1 MKRRIQVFIEPVIDS
16 GDYLQ
21 LELFNDEQIVVNSSV
36 QNISDISK
44 VFTDFSQSFTVPA
57 SAINNAIFKHFYQSY
72 IGEINT
78 AGSLVDHNKRR
89 KAYIEIDLTPFRRG
103 KISLEKSNL
112 KNGQAESYTITFY
125 GDIRALKDAFGEQ
138 KLSDLD
144 LSSLEFAFTGAEIL
158 NRITDLATDYDV
170 RYPLI
175 ANNRLWTYH
184 QGGSTDITNTAH
196 AIQYDELFPA
206 VKISKIFEAI
216 EAQYGLTF
224 TGTFLDDPKFTNVF
238 LQAKNTVEYS
248 FITETQDVDF
258 SSKINSN
265 DIYWSNISSQSAG
278 DFVDL
283 ATNTINVQ
291 YFGVNVLTH
300 NISINIISQSVAG
313 TIYID
318 VYQDGNLLQTIQ
330 TAVVG
335 TLTPIVFQ
343 NTSGLNTNITFK
355 VRATSLM
362 NITMAISYQILGVFE
377 DAFGNYFNTTS
388 SCQIQTNTTALS
400 GNVSLNQ
407 TLPEMKVADFFSGVL
422 KQFNATCVGVS
433 ENVFEILPLDEW
445 YAKGAL
451 VDVTEYTTID
461 SIDVERIKLYKKIS
475 FKYQEWQSFV
485 NKDYFKTNAQH
496 YGNVEYQYAYDGD
509 EYIIESPFENLLFT
523 RSIDNHGDYA
533 ILGYFLNETLQA
545 YTPKPTL
552 LYLYGES
559 DALVHDIRFYNGSG
573 HDDISSYALFGQDF
587 SYQNTKYSLNFGADN
602 SVIHEETIQNGLFAT
617 YYFPY
622 LSNLFNLKNRLIS
635 VKTNL
640 PISLLTGLRIND
652 RIIIRDKRYIIN
664 EMKSNLTTGDVD
676 FTLYLDFRPVSCG
689 LLNGGKPIELDE
701 SAQCVDVRVDL
712 PNGATQADLTCVTA
726 GVTITPSTLTAD
738 GVVEICVPANPNPR
752 TQLITED
759 SFDFITEEFE
769 NIITE
774 ESQTQVI
781 TVVVTYTFWNGTQA
795 SNLII
800 LQI

>member
-44 VFTDFSQSFTVPA
+44 VYTDFSQSFTVPA
-57 SAINNAIFKHFYQSY
+57 STINNAIFKHFYQSD

-78 AGSLVDHNKRR
+78 ANSLVDHNKRR

-103 KISLEKSNL
+103 KISLEKSNI

-158 NRITDLATDYDV
+158 DRITDLATDYDV

-175 ANNRLWTYH
+175 ANNRLWTYNDSGP
-184 QGGSTDITNTAH
+184 QDITQNPH

-238 LQAKNTVEYS
+238 LVGKNAIEYL
-248 FITETQDVDF
+248 FITEATDVDF
-258 SSKINSN
+258 SSKVDFDFFN
-265 DIYWSNISSQSAG
+265 WSSVSSQSAG

-283 ATNTINVQ
+283 ATNTINLQ
-291 YFGVNVLTH
+291 EFGSAITNHVIGLNVTSL
-300 NISINIISQSVAG
+300 SAAG
-313 TIYID
+313 TVYID
-318 VYQDGNLLQTIQ
+318 VYQDGNLFQTLQTD
-330 TAVVG
+330 TTG
-335 TLTPIVFQ
+335 TLPGLFFQ
-343 NTSGLNTNITFK
+343 NTSGLNTNITFQL
-355 VRATSLM
+355 RATNTM
-362 NITMAISYQILGVFE
+362 NVGLVINYNILAIY
-377 DAFGNYFNTTS
+377 GNAQTVSISTV
-388 SCQIQTNTTALS
+388 QTNTTALS

-433 ENVFEILPLDEW
+433 ENVFEVLPLDEW

-451 VDVTEYTTID
+451 VDVTEYTNID

-475 FKYQEWQSFV
+475 FKYQEGESFV
-485 NKDYFKTNAQH
+485 NKDYFKITNQH

-523 RSIDNHGDYA
+523 RALDNNGDYA
-533 ILGYFLNETLQA
+533 ILGYFLNETYQA

-559 DALVHDIRFYNGSG
+559 DALVHDIKFYNGSSN
-573 HDDISSYALFGQDF
+573 DNISSYALFGQDF

-602 SVIHEETIQNGLFAT
+602 SIIHNETIQNGLFAT

-676 FTLYLDFRPVSCG
+676 FTLYLDFRPVSGG
-689 LLNGGKPIELDE
+689 LLNGGRPIELDE

-712 PNGATQADLTCVTA
+712 PNDAIQADLTCVTA

-738 GVVEICVPANPNPR
+738 GVVEICVPANPNTR

-795 SNLII
+795 NNLII

>member
-57 SAINNAIFKHFYQSY
+57 STINNAIFKHFYQSD

-112 KNGQAESYTITFY
+112 KNGQPESYTITFY

-206 VKISKIFEAI
+206 VKISKLFEAI

-224 TGTFLDDPKFTNVF
+224 TGTFLSDPKFTNVF
-238 LQAKNTVEYS
+238 LQAKNSIEYS

-258 SSKINSN
+258 SSKAGNSSFN
-265 DIYWSNISSQSAG
+265 WNNLVSSQTAE

-283 ATNTINVQ
+283 ATNTINIQNFSPVITSHTIQ
-291 YFGVNVLTH
+291 LYVYS
-300 NISINIISQSVAG
+300 ISASA

-318 VYQDGNLLQTIQ
+318 VYQDGNLFQTLQTA
-330 TAVVG
+330 TVG
-335 TLTPIVFQ
+335 ALPYIVFQ
-343 NTSGLNTNITFK
+343 NTSGLNTNITFQL
-355 VRATSLM
+355 RATNS
-362 NITMAISYQILGVFE
+362 ITVGLNMTYNVIAVIQPDVLVSVC
-377 DAFGNYFNTTS
+377 S
-388 SCQIQTNTTALS
+388 IQTNTTALS

-433 ENVFEILPLDEW
+433 ENVFEVLPLDEW

-451 VDVTEYTTID
+451 VDVTEYTIID

-475 FKYQEWQSFV
+475 FKYQESESFV

-496 YGNVEYQYAYDGD
+496 YGNVEYQYAYDGN

-523 RSIDNHGDYA
+523 QSTDGTDYA

-559 DALVHDIRFYNGSG
+559 DALAHDIKFYNGSG

-676 FTLYLDFRPVSCG
+676 FTLYLDFRPVSGG

-712 PNGATQADLTCVTA
+712 PNGAIQAELTCVTA

-738 GVVEICVPANPNPR
+738 GVVEICVPANANTR

-759 SFDFITEEFE
+759 SFDFITEEYE

>member
-57 SAINNAIFKHFYQSY
+57 SAINNAIFKHFYQSD

-144 LSSLEFAFTGAEIL
+144 LSSLEFAYSGAEIL

-206 VKISKIFEAI
+206 VKISKLFEAI

-238 LQAKNTVEYS
+238 LQAKNTIEFE
-248 FITETQDVDF
+248 FITAPENLDF
-258 SSKINSN
+258 ISKTNYNDFDWSS
-265 DIYWSNISSQSAG
+265 ISSQNAE

-283 ATNTINVQ
+283 ATNTINLQDFNPQV
-291 YFGVNVLTH
+291 YEH
-300 NISINIISQSVAG
+300 RISIQINSLTPAG
-313 TIYID
+313 AIYIN
-318 VYQDGNLLQTIQ
+318 VFQDGNFLQSFNTAIPNIFGLTIN
-330 TAVVG
+330 
-335 TLTPIVFQ
+335 
-343 NTSGLNTNITFK
+343 NTSGLNTNITFEITGAD
-355 VRATSLM
+355 ATDVDSVVFYTAKALM
-362 NITMAISYQILGVFE
+362 PNLVVNSVC
-377 DAFGNYFNTTS
+377 S
-388 SCQIQTNTTALS
+388 IQTSTTNIS
-400 GNVSLNQ
+400 GSLN
-407 TLPEMKVADFFSGVL
+407 LSKYMPEMKVADFFSGVL

-475 FKYQEWQSFV
+475 FKYQEGQSFV

-523 RSIDNHGDYA
+523 QSTDGTDYA

-559 DALVHDIRFYNGSG
+559 DALAHDIKFYNGSG
-573 HDDISSYALFGQDF
+573 HDNISSYALFGQDF

-676 FTLYLDFRPVSCG
+676 FTLYLDFRPVSGG

-712 PNGATQADLTCVTA
+712 PNGAIQADLTCVTA

-738 GVVEICVPANPNPR
+738 GVVEICVPANANTR

>member
-57 SAINNAIFKHFYQSY
+57 SAINNAIFKHFYQSD
-72 IGEINT
+72 IGDNQ
-78 AGSLVDHNKRR
+78 APFNGLLDHNKRR

-112 KNGQAESYTITFY
+112 KNGQPESYTITFY

-175 ANNRLWTYH
+175 ANDRLWTYH

-258 SSKINSN
+258 SSKAGNSSFN
-265 DIYWSNISSQSAG
+265 WNNLVSSQTAE

-283 ATNTINVQ
+283 ATNTINIQNFSPVITSHTIQ
-291 YFGVNVLTH
+291 LYVYS
-300 NISINIISQSVAG
+300 ISASA

-318 VYQDGNLLQTIQ
+318 VYQDGNLFQTLQTA
-330 TAVVG
+330 TVG
-335 TLTPIVFQ
+335 ALPYIVFQ

-355 VRATSLM
+355 LRATNS
-362 NITMAISYQILGVFE
+362 ITVGLNMTYNVIAVIQPDVLVSVC
-377 DAFGNYFNTTS
+377 S
-388 SCQIQTNTTALS
+388 IQTNTTALS

-451 VDVTEYTTID
+451 VDVTEYTIID

-475 FKYQEWQSFV
+475 FKYQEGQSFV

-523 RSIDNHGDYA
+523 RSIDNMGDYA

-559 DALVHDIRFYNGSG
+559 DALVHDIKFYNGSG

-676 FTLYLDFRPVSCG
+676 FTLYLDFRPVSGG

-712 PNGATQADLTCVTA
+712 PNGAIQADLTCVTA

-738 GVVEICVPANPNPR
+738 GVVEICVPANANTR

>member
-57 SAINNAIFKHFYQSY
+57 SAINNAIFKHFYQSD
-72 IGEINT
+72 IGDNQ
-78 AGSLVDHNKRR
+78 APFNGLLDHNKRR

-206 VKISKIFEAI
+206 VKISKLFEAI

-238 LQAKNTVEYS
+238 LQAKNTIEFE
-248 FITETQDVDF
+248 FITAPENLDF
-258 SSKINSN
+258 ISKTNYNDFDWSS
-265 DIYWSNISSQSAG
+265 ISSQNAE

-283 ATNTINVQ
+283 ATNTINLQDFNPQV
-291 YFGVNVLTH
+291 YEH
-300 NISINIISQSVAG
+300 RISIQINSLTPAG
-313 TIYID
+313 AIYIN
-318 VYQDGNLLQTIQ
+318 VFQDGNFLQSFNTAIPNIFGLTIN
-330 TAVVG
+330 
-335 TLTPIVFQ
+335 
-343 NTSGLNTNITFK
+343 NTSGLNTNITFEITGAD
-355 VRATSLM
+355 ATDVDSVVFYTAKALM
-362 NITMAISYQILGVFE
+362 PNLVVNSVC
-377 DAFGNYFNTTS
+377 S
-388 SCQIQTNTTALS
+388 IQTSTTNIS
-400 GNVSLNQ
+400 GSLN
-407 TLPEMKVADFFSGVL
+407 LSKYMPEMKVADFFSGVL

-451 VDVTEYTTID
+451 VDVTEYTIID

-475 FKYQEWQSFV
+475 FKYQEGQSFV

-523 RSIDNHGDYA
+523 RSIDNTGDYA

-559 DALVHDIRFYNGSG
+559 EALAHDIKFYNGSG

-676 FTLYLDFRPVSCG
+676 FTLYLDFRPVSGG

-738 GVVEICVPANPNPR
+738 GVVEICVPANANTR

>member
-44 VFTDFSQSFTVPA
+44 VYTDFSQSFTVPA
-57 SAINNAIFKHFYQSY
+57 STINNAIFKHFYQSD

-78 AGSLVDHNKRR
+78 ANSLVDHNKRR

-103 KISLEKSNL
+103 KISLEKSNI

-158 NRITDLATDYDV
+158 DRITDLATDYDV

-175 ANNRLWTYH
+175 ANNRLWTYNSA
-184 QGGSTDITNTAH
+184 GEDITDPAH

-224 TGTFLDDPKFTNVF
+224 TGTFLNDPKFTNVF
-238 LQAKNTVEYS
+238 LVGKNAIEYL
-248 FITETQDVDF
+248 FITEATDVDF
-258 SSKINSN
+258 SSKVDFDFFN
-265 DIYWSNISSQSAG
+265 WSSVSSQSAG

-283 ATNTINVQ
+283 ATNTINLQ
-291 YFGVNVLTH
+291 EFGSAITNHVIGLNVT
-300 NISINIISQSVAG
+300 SQSVAG

-318 VYQDGNLLQTIQ
+318 IYQDGNLFQTLQTD
-330 TAVVG
+330 TTG
-335 TLTPIVFQ
+335 TLPGLFFQ
-343 NTSGLNTNITFK
+343 NTSGLNTNITFQL
-355 VRATSLM
+355 RATNTM
-362 NITMAISYQILGVFE
+362 NVGLVINYNIFAIY
-377 DAFGNYFNTTS
+377 GNAQTFSVST
-388 SCQIQTNTTALS
+388 IQTNTTALS

-433 ENVFEILPLDEW
+433 ENVFEVLPLDEW

-451 VDVTEYTTID
+451 VDVTEYTNID

-475 FKYQEWQSFV
+475 FKYQEGESFV
-485 NKDYFKTNAQH
+485 NKDYFKITNQH

-523 RSIDNHGDYA
+523 RALDNMGDYA
-533 ILGYFLNETLQA
+533 ILGYFLNETYQA

-559 DALVHDIRFYNGSG
+559 DALVHDIKFYNGSSN
-573 HDDISSYALFGQDF
+573 DNISSYALFGQDF

-602 SVIHEETIQNGLFAT
+602 SIIHNETIQNGLFAT

-676 FTLYLDFRPVSCG
+676 FTLYLDFRPVSGG
-689 LLNGGKPIELDE
+689 LLNGGRPIELDE

-712 PNGATQADLTCVTA
+712 PNDAIQADLTCVTA

-738 GVVEICVPANPNPR
+738 GVVEICVPANPNTR

-795 SNLII
+795 NNLII

>member
-44 VFTDFSQSFTVPA
+44 VYTDFSQSFTVPA
-57 SAINNAIFKHFYQSY
+57 STINNAIFKHFYQSD

-78 AGSLVDHNKRR
+78 ANSLVDHNQRR

-103 KISLEKSNL
+103 KISLEKSNI

-158 NRITDLATDYDV
+158 DRITDLATDYDV

-184 QGGSTDITNTAH
+184 DGGGGDITIPAH

-206 VKISKIFEAI
+206 VKISKIFETI

-238 LQAKNTVEYS
+238 LVGKNAIEYL
-248 FITETQDVDF
+248 FITEATDVDF
-258 SSKINSN
+258 STKVDFDSF
-265 DIYWSNISSQSAG
+265 DWSNVSSQSAG

-283 ATNTINVQ
+283 ANNTINLQ
-291 YFGVNVLTH
+291 EFGSAITNHLIGLRVTSL
-300 NISINIISQSVAG
+300 SAAG
-313 TIYID
+313 TVYID
-318 VYQDGNLLQTIQ
+318 VYQDGNLFQTLETSTPI
-330 TAVVG
+330 
-335 TLTPIVFQ
+335 TLNDIVFQ
-343 NTSGLNTNITFK
+343 NTSGLNTNITFQL
-355 VRATSLM
+355 RATNSM
-362 NITMAISYQILGVFE
+362 NVGLRIFYKIPAIYNGSQTISMSTIE
-377 DAFGNYFNTTS
+377 
-388 SCQIQTNTTALS
+388 TNTTALS

-433 ENVFEILPLDEW
+433 ENVFEVLPLDEW

-451 VDVTEYTTID
+451 VDVTEYTIID

-475 FKYQEWQSFV
+475 FKYQEGESFV
-485 NKDYFKTNAQH
+485 NKDYFKITNQH

-523 RSIDNHGDYA
+523 RALDNMGDYA
-533 ILGYFLNETLQA
+533 ILGYFLNETYQA

-559 DALVHDIRFYNGSG
+559 DALVHDIKFYNGSG
-573 HDDISSYALFGQDF
+573 HDNISSYALFGQDF

-602 SVIHEETIQNGLFAT
+602 SIIHNETIQNGLFAT

-676 FTLYLDFRPVSCG
+676 FTLYLDFRPVSGG
-689 LLNGGKPIELDE
+689 LLNGGRPIELDE

-712 PNGATQADLTCVTA
+712 PNNAIQADLTCVTA

-738 GVVEICVPANPNPR
+738 GVVEICVPANPNTR
-752 TQLITED
+752 TQLITEER
-759 SFDFITEEFE
+759 FDFITEEFE

-795 SNLII
+795 NNLII

>member
-57 SAINNAIFKHFYQSY
+57 SAINNAIFKHFYQSD

-103 KISLEKSNL
+103 KISLEKSNI
-112 KNGQAESYTITFY
+112 KNGQPESYTITFY

-258 SSKINSN
+258 SSKVDVDTYFWPNV
-265 DIYWSNISSQSAG
+265 SSQSAG

-283 ATNTINVQ
+283 ATNTINLQ
-291 YFGVNVLTH
+291 EFGSAIIKHVINLNV
-300 NISINIISQSVAG
+300 ISQSVAG

-318 VYQDGNLLQTIQ
+318 VYQDGNLFQTIQ
-330 TAVVG
+330 TDTVG
-335 TLTPIVFQ
+335 SLGNLNFA
-343 NTSGLNTNITFK
+343 NTSGLNTNITFQL
-355 VRATSLM
+355 RASNTM
-362 NITMAISYQILGVFE
+362 NVGLVVNYTIVAIYNNLQTLSIS
-377 DAFGNYFNTTS
+377 N
-388 SCQIQTNTTALS
+388 IQTNTTALS

-475 FKYQEWQSFV
+475 FKYQESESFV

-523 RSIDNHGDYA
+523 RSIDNTGDYA

-559 DALVHDIRFYNGSG
+559 DALAHDIKFYNGSG

-676 FTLYLDFRPVSCG
+676 FTLYLDFRPVSGG

-712 PNGATQADLTCVTA
+712 PNGAIQADLTCVTA

-738 GVVEICVPANPNPR
+738 GVVEICVPANANTR

>member
-57 SAINNAIFKHFYQSY
+57 STINNAIFKHFYQSD

-103 KISLEKSNL
+103 KISLEKSNI
-112 KNGQAESYTITFY
+112 KNGQPESYTITFY

-184 QGGSTDITNTAH
+184 IGGGEDITNTAH

-206 VKISKIFEAI
+206 VKISKLFEAI

-258 SSKINSN
+258 SSKVDVDTYFWPNV
-265 DIYWSNISSQSAG
+265 SSQSAG

-283 ATNTINVQ
+283 ATNTINLQ
-291 YFGVNVLTH
+291 EFGSAIINHVINLNV
-300 NISINIISQSVAG
+300 ISQSVAG

-318 VYQDGNLLQTIQ
+318 VYQDGNLFQTIQ
-330 TAVVG
+330 TDTVG
-335 TLTPIVFQ
+335 SLGNLNFA
-343 NTSGLNTNITFK
+343 NTSGLNTNITFQL
-355 VRATSLM
+355 RASNTM
-362 NITMAISYQILGVFE
+362 NVGLVVNYTIVAIYNNLQTLSIS
-377 DAFGNYFNTTS
+377 N
-388 SCQIQTNTTALS
+388 IQTNTTALS

-451 VDVTEYTTID
+451 VDVTEYTIID

-475 FKYQEWQSFV
+475 FKYQESESFV
-485 NKDYFKTNAQH
+485 NKNYFKTTTQH

-523 RSIDNHGDYA
+523 PSIDNHGDYA

-559 DALVHDIRFYNGSG
+559 DALVHDISFYNGSG
-573 HDDISSYALFGQDF
+573 HDNISSYALFGQDF

-676 FTLYLDFRPVSCG
+676 FTLYLDFRPVSGG

-712 PNGATQADLTCVTA
+712 PNGAIQADLTCVTA

-738 GVVEICVPANPNPR
+738 GVVEICVPANANTR

>member
-57 SAINNAIFKHFYQSY
+57 STINNAIFKHFYQSD

-112 KNGQAESYTITFY
+112 KNGQPESYTITFY

-258 SSKINSN
+258 SSKV
-265 DIYWSNISSQSAG
+265 DVDFFGWSNVSSQSAG

-283 ATNTINVQ
+283 ATNTINLQ
-291 YFGVNVLTH
+291 EFGSAIINHVINLNV
-300 NISINIISQSVAG
+300 ISQSVAG

-318 VYQDGNLLQTIQ
+318 VYQDGNLFQTIQ
-330 TAVVG
+330 TDTVG
-335 TLTPIVFQ
+335 SLGNLNFA
-343 NTSGLNTNITFK
+343 NTSGLNTNITFQL
-355 VRATSLM
+355 RASNTM
-362 NITMAISYQILGVFE
+362 NVGLVVNYTIVSIYNNLQTLSIS
-377 DAFGNYFNTTS
+377 N
-388 SCQIQTNTTALS
+388 IQTNTTALS

-475 FKYQEWQSFV
+475 FKYQESESFV
-485 NKDYFKTNAQH
+485 NKDYFKTTTQH

-523 RSIDNHGDYA
+523 RSIDN
-533 ILGYFLNETLQA
+533 
-545 YTPKPTL
+545 
-552 LYLYGES
+552 
-559 DALVHDIRFYNGSG
+559 
-573 HDDISSYALFGQDF
+573 
-587 SYQNTKYSLNFGADN
+587 
-602 SVIHEETIQNGLFAT
+602 
-617 YYFPY
+617 
-622 LSNLFNLKNRLIS
+622 
-635 VKTNL
+635 
-640 PISLLTGLRIND
+640 TG
-652 RIIIRDKRYIIN
+652 
-664 EMKSNLTTGDVD
+664 T
-676 FTLYLDFRPVSCG
+676 TLY
-689 LLNGGKPIELDE
+689 
-701 SAQCVDVRVDL
+701 
-712 PNGATQADLTCVTA
+712 
-726 GVTITPSTLTAD
+726 
-738 GVVEICVPANPNPR
+738 
-752 TQLITED
+752 
-759 SFDFITEEFE
+759 
-769 NIITE
+769 
-774 ESQTQVI
+774 
-781 TVVVTYTFWNGTQA
+781 
-795 SNLII
+795 
-800 LQI
+800 

>member
-57 SAINNAIFKHFYQSY
+57 STINNAIFKHFYQSD

-78 AGSLVDHNKRR
+78 ANSLVDHNLRR

-103 KISLEKSNL
+103 KISLEKSNI

-158 NRITDLATDYDV
+158 DRITDLATDYDV

-184 QGGSTDITNTAH
+184 DGGGVDITIPAH

-224 TGTFLDDPKFTNVF
+224 TGTFLNDPKFTNVF
-238 LQAKNTVEYS
+238 LVGKNAIEYL
-248 FITETQDVDF
+248 FITEATDVDF
-258 SSKINSN
+258 SSKIDN
-265 DIYWSNISSQSAG
+265 DFFYWSSVSSQSAG

-283 ATNTINVQ
+283 ATNTINLQ
-291 YFGVNVLTH
+291 EFGSAITQHVIRLNVTSL
-300 NISINIISQSVAG
+300 SAAG
-313 TIYID
+313 TVYID
-318 VYQDGNLLQTIQ
+318 VYQDGNLFQTLQTDTTGNLGQ
-330 TAVVG
+330 
-335 TLTPIVFQ
+335 LYFQ
-343 NTSGLNTNITFK
+343 NTSGLNTNITFQL
-355 VRATSLM
+355 RATNTM
-362 NITMAISYQILGVFE
+362 NVGLVINYRILAIYNNSQTASIS
-377 DAFGNYFNTTS
+377 N
-388 SCQIQTNTTALS
+388 IQTNTTALS

-422 KQFNATCVGVS
+422 KQFNATCVGIS
-433 ENVFEILPLDEW
+433 ENVFEVLPLDEW

-451 VDVTEYTTID
+451 VDVTEYTNID

-475 FKYQEWQSFV
+475 FKYQEGESFV
-485 NKDYFKTNAQH
+485 NKDYFKITNQH

-523 RSIDNHGDYA
+523 RALDNMGDYA
-533 ILGYFLNETLQA
+533 ILGYFLNETYQA

-559 DALVHDIRFYNGSG
+559 DTLVHNIKFYNGSSN
-573 HDDISSYALFGQDF
+573 DNISSYALFGQDF

-602 SVIHEETIQNGLFAT
+602 SIIHNETIQNGLFAT

-676 FTLYLDFRPVSCG
+676 FTLYLDFRPVSGG
-689 LLNGGKPIELDE
+689 LLNGGRPIELDE

-712 PNGATQADLTCVTA
+712 PNDAIQADLTCVTA

-738 GVVEICVPANPNPR
+738 GVVEICVPANPNTR

>member
-57 SAINNAIFKHFYQSY
+57 SAINNAIFKHFYQSD

-112 KNGQAESYTITFY
+112 KNGQPESYTITFY

-144 LSSLEFAFTGAEIL
+144 LSSLEFAYSGVEIL

-170 RYPLI
+170 RFPLI

-206 VKISKIFEAI
+206 VKISKLFEAI

-224 TGTFLDDPKFTNVF
+224 TGTFLSDPKFTNVF
-238 LQAKNTVEYS
+238 LMAKNTNEFE
-248 FITETQDVDF
+248 FITEAVNVDF
-258 SSKINSN
+258 ISKTNLN
-265 DIYWSNISSQSAG
+265 YTNWTNVSAQNAE

-283 ATNTINVQ
+283 ATNSINVQ
-291 YFGVNVLTH
+291 DFNVNVYEH
-300 NISINIISQSVAG
+300 KIQIYISSISVAG
-313 TIYID
+313 TLFID
-318 VYQDGNLLQTIQ
+318 VFQDGNYYQTFQ
-330 TAVVG
+330 TGIPNAFNV
-335 TLTPIVFQ
+335 IIQ
-343 NTSGLNTNITFK
+343 NTSGLNTNFTFK
-355 VRATSLM
+355 LRATNDMNVDCTIFYQPFAFYNGNVTYSLA
-362 NITMAISYQILGVFE
+362 T
-377 DAFGNYFNTTS
+377 
-388 SCQIQTNTTALS
+388 IQTNTIGILGKLS
-400 GNVSLNQ
+400 ISNYM
-407 TLPEMKVADFFSGVL
+407 PEMKVADFFTGVL

-451 VDVTEYTTID
+451 VDVTEYTIID

-475 FKYQEWQSFV
+475 FKYQEGQSFV
-485 NKDYFKTNAQH
+485 NKDYFKTTTQH

-523 RSIDNHGDYA
+523 RSIDNTGDYA

-676 FTLYLDFRPVSCG
+676 FTLYLDFRPVSGG

-738 GVVEICVPANPNPR
+738 GVVEICVPANANTR

>member
-57 SAINNAIFKHFYQSY
+57 STINNAIFKHFYQSD
-72 IGEINT
+72 IGDNQ
-78 AGSLVDHNKRR
+78 APFNGLVDHNKRR

-112 KNGQAESYTITFY
+112 KNGQPESYTITFY

-258 SSKINSN
+258 SSKAGNSSFN
-265 DIYWSNISSQSAG
+265 WNNLVSSQTAE

-283 ATNTINVQ
+283 ATNTINIQNFSPVITSHTIQ
-291 YFGVNVLTH
+291 LYVYS
-300 NISINIISQSVAG
+300 ISASA

-318 VYQDGNLLQTIQ
+318 VYQDGNLFQTLQTA
-330 TAVVG
+330 TVG
-335 TLTPIVFQ
+335 ALPYIVFQ

-355 VRATSLM
+355 LRATNS
-362 NITMAISYQILGVFE
+362 ITVGLNMTYNVIAVIQPDVLVSVC
-377 DAFGNYFNTTS
+377 S
-388 SCQIQTNTTALS
+388 IQTNTTALS

-451 VDVTEYTTID
+451 VDVTEYTIID

-475 FKYQEWQSFV
+475 FKYQEGQSFV

-559 DALVHDIRFYNGSG
+559 DALAHDIKFYNGSG

-676 FTLYLDFRPVSCG
+676 FTLYLDFRPVSGG

-712 PNGATQADLTCVTA
+712 PNGAIQADLTCVTA

-738 GVVEICVPANPNPR
+738 GVVEICVPANANTR

>member
-57 SAINNAIFKHFYQSY
+57 SAINNAIFKHFYQSD
-72 IGEINT
+72 IGDNQ
-78 AGSLVDHNKRR
+78 APFNGLVDHNKRR

-112 KNGQAESYTITFY
+112 KNGQPESYTITFY

-175 ANNRLWTYH
+175 ANDRLWTYH

-206 VKISKIFEAI
+206 VKISKLFEAI
-216 EAQYGLTF
+216 ESQYGLTF

-258 SSKINSN
+258 SSKAGNSSFN
-265 DIYWSNISSQSAG
+265 WNNLVSSQTAE

-283 ATNTINVQ
+283 ATNTINIQNFSPVITSHTIQ
-291 YFGVNVLTH
+291 LYVYS
-300 NISINIISQSVAG
+300 ISASA

-318 VYQDGNLLQTIQ
+318 VYQDGNLFQTLQTA
-330 TAVVG
+330 TVG
-335 TLTPIVFQ
+335 ALPYIVFQ

-355 VRATSLM
+355 LRATNS
-362 NITMAISYQILGVFE
+362 ITVGLNMTYNVIAVIQPDVLVSVC
-377 DAFGNYFNTTS
+377 S
-388 SCQIQTNTTALS
+388 IQTNTTALS

-451 VDVTEYTTID
+451 VDVTEYTIID

-475 FKYQEWQSFV
+475 FKYQEGQSFV

-523 RSIDNHGDYA
+523 RSIDNTGDYA

-559 DALVHDIRFYNGSG
+559 DALVHDISFYNGSG
-573 HDDISSYALFGQDF
+573 HDNISSYALFGQDF

-676 FTLYLDFRPVSCG
+676 FTLYLDFRPVSGG

-738 GVVEICVPANPNPR
+738 GVVEICVPANANTR

>member
-44 VFTDFSQSFTVPA
+44 VYTDFSQSFTVPA
-57 SAINNAIFKHFYQSY
+57 STINNAIFKHFYQSD

-78 AGSLVDHNKRR
+78 ANSLVDHNKRR

-103 KISLEKSNL
+103 KISLEKSNI
-112 KNGQAESYTITFY
+112 KNGQAQSYTITFY

-144 LSSLEFAFTGAEIL
+144 LSSLEFAFTGAEVL
-158 NRITDLATDYDV
+158 DRITDLATDYDV

-184 QGGSTDITNTAH
+184 DGGGEDITNNAH

-216 EAQYGLTF
+216 EVQYGLTF
-224 TGTFLDDPKFTNVF
+224 TGTFLNDPKFTNVF
-238 LQAKNTVEYS
+238 LQAKNTIEFE
-248 FITETQDVDF
+248 FITSPENLDFISKTNTNDV
-258 SSKINSN
+258 N
-265 DIYWSNISSQSAG
+265 WSTVSAQNAE

-283 ATNTINVQ
+283 ATN
-291 YFGVNVLTH
+291 
-300 NISINIISQSVAG
+300 SINIQDFNPQVYEHRVSIQINSATPAG
-313 TIYID
+313 IIYIN
-318 VYQDGNLLQTIQ
+318 VFQDGNFLQSFSTGSFPNIFGLTIN
-330 TAVVG
+330 
-335 TLTPIVFQ
+335 
-343 NTSGLNTNITFK
+343 NTSGLNTNITFQMTGAD
-355 VRATSLM
+355 ATDVESV
-362 NITMAISYQILGVFE
+362 VFYT
-377 DAFGNYFNTTS
+377 AKALIPNAVSNS
-388 SCQIQTNTTALS
+388 VCSIQTSTTNIS
-400 GNVSLNQ
+400 GSLN
-407 TLPEMKVADFFSGVL
+407 LSKYMPEMKVADFFSGVL

-433 ENVFEILPLDEW
+433 ENVFEVLPLDEW

-451 VDVTEYTTID
+451 VDVTEYTNID

-475 FKYQEWQSFV
+475 FKYQEGQSFV
-485 NKDYFKTNAQH
+485 NKEYFKINAQH

-523 RSIDNHGDYA
+523 RALDNMADYA
-533 ILGYFLNETLQA
+533 ILGYFLNETYQA

-559 DALVHDIRFYNGSG
+559 DALVHDIKFYNGSG
-573 HDDISSYALFGQDF
+573 HDNISSYALFGQDF

-602 SVIHEETIQNGLFAT
+602 SIIHNETIQNGLFAT

-676 FTLYLDFRPVSCG
+676 FTLYLDFRPVSGG
-689 LLNGGKPIELDE
+689 LLNGGRPIELDE

-712 PNGATQADLTCVTA
+712 PNGTIQADLTCVTA

-738 GVVEICVPANPNPR
+738 GVVEICVPANPNTR

>member
-57 SAINNAIFKHFYQSY
+57 STINNAIFKHFYESD
-72 IGEINT
+72 IGDNQ
-78 AGSLVDHNKRR
+78 APFNGLLDHNKRR

-158 NRITDLATDYDV
+158 DRITDLATDYDV

-175 ANNRLWTYH
+175 ANDRLWTYH
-184 QGGSTDITNTAH
+184 SAGEDITDPAH

-224 TGTFLDDPKFTNVF
+224 TGTFLADPKFTNVF
-238 LQAKNTVEYS
+238 LVGKNTIEYS

-258 SSKINSN
+258 SSKT
-265 DIYWSNISSQSAG
+265 DIDVFGWSNVSSQSAG

-283 ATNTINVQ
+283 ATNTINLQ
-291 YFGVNVLTH
+291 EFGSAITNHSIGLNVT
-300 NISINIISQSVAG
+300 SQSVAG

-318 VYQDGNLLQTIQ
+318 VYQDGNLFQTIQ
-330 TAVVG
+330 TATVG
-335 TLTPIVFQ
+335 NLLPIIFQ

-355 VRATSLM
+355 LRATNTM
-362 NITMAISYQILGVFE
+362 NVGLQVNYNIAAIY
-377 DAFGNYFNTTS
+377 GNSTTAS
-388 SCQIQTNTTALS
+388 ISTIETNTTALS

-451 VDVTEYTTID
+451 VDVTEYTVID

-475 FKYQEWQSFV
+475 FKYQESESFV
-485 NKDYFKTNAQH
+485 NKDYFKTTTQH

-523 RSIDNHGDYA
+523 PSIDNMGDYA
-533 ILGYFLNETLQA
+533 ILGYFLNENLQA

-559 DALVHDIRFYNGSG
+559 DALVHDIKFYNGSG
-573 HDDISSYALFGQDF
+573 HDNISSYALFGQDF

-602 SVIHEETIQNGLFAT
+602 SIIHEETIQNGLFAT

-676 FTLYLDFRPVSCG
+676 FTLYLDFRPVSGG
-689 LLNGGKPIELDE
+689 LLNGGRPIELDE

-712 PNGATQADLTCVTA
+712 PNGAIQADLTCVTA
-726 GVTITPSTLTAD
+726 GVTITPSTLSAD
-738 GVVEICVPANPNPR
+738 GVVEICVPANANTR